1 MWKGRWCYLKD
12 QQQIEATAMPR
23 LEGQR
28 EEVVSPE
35 PRGRVI
41 CGGWD
46 VGEPVP
52 WALEPW
58 EASPTDY
65 LRQKEGGGDNLASP
79 FLSASKTPASAFR

>member
-1 MWKGRWCYLKD
+1 MLLERS
-12 QQQIEATAMPR
+12 ATDRSHSMPR

-28 EEVVSPE
+28 EEVVSLE
-35 PRGRVI
+35 PSGRVI
-41 CGGWD
+41 YGGWD

-58 EASPTDY
+58 EAIPTDHS
-65 LRQKEGGGDNLASP
+65 RQKEGGGDNLASP